1 MANKNMKP
9 KHFFIIGAQRS
20 GTTSL
25 AKILDEHPQIIMAKP
40 LRPEPKY
47 FINTDYA
54 NLNYNQYLKL
64 FFPKISNN
72 KLLGEKTTAYIDN
85 DVFVGTKIK
94 KIISNFKCI
103 IILRDP
109 IIRALSHWKFSKKN
123 ALENLNFSKAIKLE
137 KIRSKNWKSLV
148 NKKISSN
155 PFAYIERSKYYKYI
169 LQWEKLVK
177 KKNLIIL
184 INENFFQDIN
194 NVKILYKKL
203 GVNENFVP
211 KNFNLKFNKINHKEN
226 YLKNLK
232 IIKFLKKKFKK
243 NNTLLLKRYNLDL
256 SKWNVF
262 F

>member
-25 AKILDEHPQIIMAKP
+25 VKILDEHPQIIMAKP
-40 LRPEPKY
+40 FRPEPKY

-64 FFPKISNN
+64 FFPKITNN

-123 ALENLNFSKAIKLE
+123 ALENLDFAKAIKLE
-137 KIRSKNWKSLV
+137 KIRSKNWRSLV
-148 NKKISSN
+148 NKKILSN
-155 PFAYIERSKYYKYI
+155 PFAYIERGKYYKYI
-169 LQWEKLVK
+169 LKWEKLVK

-184 INENFFQDIN
+184 INENFFPDLN
-194 NVKILYKKL
+194 NVKLLYKKL
-203 GVNENFVP
+203 GIN
-211 KNFNLKFNKINHKEN
+211 KNFIPKKFTIKFNNIDNKKINLNKLN
-226 YLKNLK
+226 IIKVLKNE
-232 IIKFLKKKFKK
+232 FKK
-243 NNTLLLKRYNLDL
+243 SNALLAKRYNLNL
-256 SKWNVF
+256 SKWII
-262 F
+262 